1 MIKGKDILGD
11 IYDACRAQALD
22 QLASYLPDDFCHVLC
37 VPTEVFSLGGTRQG
51 KRAAIERWNLIFQ
64 QFDFQLLDT
73 KDLMIDRYH
82 AAVEIP
88 IHYVHRETGTLFK
101 STKANFWT
109 LEDGWPVKLVEYYDI
124 GQLQAFMNT
133 LAAQRGKRVE
143 VLTN

>member
-37 VPTEVFSLGGTRQG
+37 IPTEVFSLGGTRQG
-51 KRAAIERWNLIFQ
+51 KGPAVERWDLIFRK
-64 QFDFQLLDT
+64 FDFRLLDT
-73 KDLMIDRYH
+73 RNLMVYRYH

-88 IHYVHRETGTLFK
+88 IHYVHRETGASFK

-109 LEDGWPVKLVEYYDI
+109 LEDGWPVKLAEYYDI
-124 GQLQAFMNT
+124 NQLQAFLST
-133 LAAQRGKRVE
+133 AAAQSSS
-143 VLTN
+143 